1 MAQLHHYHSFAQN
14 WLHGSFYGRHLDLN
28 YFPAAFPSNQKT
40 KVYARITEEEEEK
53 RFCNGAQ
60 HGIFWKMLFG
70 LNTVSVLTLIDV
82 PVCFPLLLQTEN
94 THKTGYYRLGG
105 VRQKQPFLQL
115 FADHSLPC
123 LLFFSRLR
131 ERWGQKTKVNR
142 WKENERRVRVGMRE
156 NAWRMTTERREDF
169 YKTGSQSQFNHPN
182 WKQTCQQAVRRQ
194 VSPYCSG
201 MFIRMLNS
209 RYQQDKLWFISQFC
223 QWNWYLDALLS

>member
-1 MAQLHHYHSFAQN
+1 MRQN
-14 WLHGSFYGRHLDLN
+14 NRRRRRR
-28 YFPAAFPSNQKT
+28 K
-40 KVYARITEEEEEK
+40 K
-53 RFCNGAQ
+53 RFRNGAQ

-115 FADHSLPC
+115 FVDHSLPWL
-123 LLFFSRLR
+123 LLFSGLR

-142 WKENERRVRVGMRE
+142 WNETETRVRTGKRE
-156 NAWRMTTERREDF
+156 NVWRMTAAERREDF
-169 YKTGSQSQFNHPN
+169 YTTGSHSQFNHPN
-182 WKQTCQQAVRRQ
+182 WKQTCRQAVTSQ

-201 MFIRMLNS
+201 MLIWMSNS
-209 RYQQDKLWFISQFC
+209 WYQPDKLWFISRFY
-223 QWNWYLDALLS
+223 QWAWYRLHPWHSKYAKLVFRRWN